1 MEGMSPLM
9 IATKNNYFE
18 IVEMLLK
25 IKNIDMNLKDKVIFF
40 LIVLYYILY
49 N

>member
-1 MEGMSPLM
+1 MSPLM

-25 IKNIDMNLKDKVIFF
+25 ITNINLNIKNKVKYFK
-40 LIVLYYILY
+40 YYIIWSY
-49 N
+49 